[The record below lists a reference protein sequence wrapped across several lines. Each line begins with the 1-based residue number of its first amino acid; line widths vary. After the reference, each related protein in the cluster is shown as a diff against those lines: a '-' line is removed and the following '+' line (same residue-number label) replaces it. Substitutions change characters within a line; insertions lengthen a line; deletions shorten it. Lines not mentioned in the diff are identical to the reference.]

1 MPRRTPA
8 LPSDAEAALVG
19 RARSGDRRASSQLLQ
34 AFEPALRDLLRRFVG
49 QPDDV
54 DDLTQDVLLAGFEA
68 LATHEGSEPFAPKLD
83 EAAVK
88 TVLAFLSDQRRWRP
102 AAQIYLERACADAE
116 ANLDDV
122 QEALSEDGF
131 SYDVREHV
139 AFCFTQ
145 VSRSLPLEQQT
156 ALLLVDVLG
165 FDLERAAALAATDVE
180 HLRTFLSGGRATV
193 QALYEKMCR
202 LAVDDGVCD
211 QCRGLRDAA
220 PDARK
225 GPVIGDH
232 GVTLTGATPDE
243 RSHKR
248 LQVVRD
254 ADLDRGASRAL
265 HDLLYRM
272 LARIEANRET
282 PAAKDAELPAGRW
295 RWEALQSRNN

>member
-1 MPRRTPA
+1 MPKRPTLSSEAERA
-8 LPSDAEAALVG
+8 LAG
-19 RARSGDRRASSQLLQ
+19 RARGGDRRASSQLLQ
-34 AFEPALRDLLRRFVG
+34 AFEPAVRDLVRRFVG

-68 LATHEGSEPFAPKLD
+68 VATHGDGEPFAPKLD
-83 EAAVK
+83 AAAVK
-88 TVLAFLSDQRRWRP
+88 TVMTFMSEQRRWRP
-102 AAQIYLERACADAE
+102 AANIHLEQACADAE

-122 QEALSEDGF
+122 QEALADEQS

-145 VSRSLPLEQQT
+145 VARSLPLEQQT

-165 FDLERAAALAATDVE
+165 IDLERAAALTATDVE
-180 HLRTFLSGGRATV
+180 HVRTFLSGGRAAIQTV
-193 QALYEKMCR
+193 YERMCR
-202 LAVDDGVCD
+202 LAVDDGICD

-220 PDARK
+220 PDGRK
-225 GPVIGDH
+225 GPIIGDNGFTLA
-232 GVTLTGATPDE
+232 GVTADE

-254 ADLDRGASRAL
+254 ADLDRGTSRAL

-272 LARIEANRET
+272 LARLEANRET